1 MLSELQLEQL
11 LYCLTGL
18 SPKIS
23 VKDLDVKTRS
33 QLKPD
38 SKFVEGIW
46 AASFVDTCFS
56 RWLQVMHGLTRPTH
70 LHAPMGNREKC
81 SVIKCS
87 LLS

>member
-38 SKFVEGIW
+38 SNLWRGFEIW
-46 AASFVDTCFS
+46 AASFVDMCFS
-56 RWLQVMHGLTRPTH
+56 R
-70 LHAPMGNREKC
+70 
-81 SVIKCS
+81 
-87 LLS
+87 